1 KAQLGTLL
9 LKPIFRR
16 LNMQQRLAPQELYT
30 LLPRIPKHLR
40 GLGETSPNSAITPQ
54 LRHLIDLRVSQLNHC
69 CFCQHMH
76 TEEARQDGERQV
88 RLDVLAAWR
97 EAPCFTA
104 QERAALAWAEALTLL
119 ATQPIPAQAYED
131 ALALFGMRDLL
142 ELSTV
147 VLQINS
153 WNRLAV
159 SLQVTPVIEEQVASV
174 P

>member
-1 KAQLGTLL
+1 M
-9 LKPIFRR
+9 R
-16 LNMQQRLAPQELYT
+16 QRLAPQELYS
-30 LLPRIPKHLR
+30 LCPRIPKHLR
-40 GLGETSPNSAITPQ
+40 ALGETSPGSAITPR

-76 TEEARQDGERQV
+76 SEEARQDGERQV

-119 ATQPIPAQAYED
+119 ATQPIPVEAYEE
-131 ALALFGMRDLL
+131 ALALFGMNDLL

-159 SLQVTPVIEEQVASV
+159 SLQFTPVIEDAAPRAPDE
-174 P
+174 